1 MNQHSYDIYAQV
13 PPPPRHHLP
22 SDNGNHYHSQG
33 GLEPYLAQLGISPAE
48 TYANYEPA
56 DKPSFIE
63 EINSIDDVEFLRRLV
78 IEKEREKQSIANDLD
93 IAARLGLAISE
104 TNEEMQV
111 KVLIRLISVMEHENQ
126 YLHSELMRSTELTN
140 QLMSRD
146 DQSRSLTEQKM
157 YMNKELDMA
166 RRELRRFRKEL
177 DGLSGQLNDMANDM
191 VDSRGRAGSYAK
203 KLGKC
208 SYLRTKFHC
217 RDVQFANVVASE
229 VEHNLTTTQEMNVN
243 LQNLLEKALNTQKQ
257 SNANTTH
264 VVRNIQSDLTR
275 VVQENDRL
283 RSRIAELEEHQ
294 SDCENK
300 LAEMIDKAKEY
311 ASLLE
316 QAQDTIHTLSEP
328 RLDDMSVS
336 HIPEKA
342 GKETEIT
349 KGSLL
354 STEITQ
360 EIEKEIEKKLV
371 IKMDIKNRIVKHD
384 SIVNDRRK
392 AQEGLKY
399 LLPDRDVSTSY
410 AYGRRGSFGSD
421 TSNISAASA
430 VTLPA
435 VSFINRVSPT
445 KSPSTPTRIFQI
457 LTGRR
462 DGTLV

>member
-13 PPPPRHHLP
+13 PAPPRHHLP

-33 GLEPYLAQLGISPAE
+33 GLEPYLAQLGIS
-48 TYANYEPA
+48 PA

-203 KLGKC
+203 KL
-208 SYLRTKFHC
+208 
-217 RDVQFANVVASE
+217 AE